1 MIHTYGSIA
10 IHSPHLPRWNTDNEQ
25 NGNIYLKQCILKLL
39 ASIQTKTVH
48 VKDKIRRIK
57 KKQKQILYMSRTK
70 LKIDMTENIV
80 RNLIAIKTIPLTL
93 GYKYSTTLIPTI
105 ALSILLYTP

>member
-1 MIHTYGSIA
+1 
-10 IHSPHLPRWNTDNEQ
+10 
-25 NGNIYLKQCILKLL
+25 
-39 ASIQTKTVH
+39 
-48 VKDKIRRIK
+48 
-57 KKQKQILYMSRTK
+57 MSRTK
-70 LKIDMTENIV
+70 FKIDMTENIV